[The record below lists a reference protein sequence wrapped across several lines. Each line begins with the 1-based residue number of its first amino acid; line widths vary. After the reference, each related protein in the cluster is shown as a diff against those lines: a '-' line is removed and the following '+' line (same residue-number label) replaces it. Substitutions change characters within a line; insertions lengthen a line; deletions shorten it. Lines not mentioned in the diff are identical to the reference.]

1 MIMALRALT
10 GGRRQTGLATR
21 ESSRSG
27 PVPPGGDPRLH
38 QRPSAAALYCA
49 TTVAGMRPPLN
60 GDALLLHP
68 RPDLADA
75 LTARPGTRPGGAAP
89 PARRACSMK
98 RASCLWSVVS
108 AVLAITAS

>member
-10 GGRRQTGLATR
+10 GGVRQTGLATR

-27 PVPPGGDPRLH
+27 PVPPGGDPGLR

-49 TTVAGMRPPLN
+49 TTVAGMRPRLN

-68 RPDLADA
+68 RPDLAGA
-75 LTARPGTRPGGAAP
+75 LTARHGTRPGGC
-89 PARRACSMK
+89 PARLAGRSMK